1 MESRNINGIKQVV
14 PRVGIRSHDFAEQ
27 LLVNFQGL
35 FGLAGLSVMIGESS
49 QGGVRLIARP
59 ETLSGIILGSLQEP
73 KSGVDRDSRCIRY
86 RSTTVLLKITAAQSN
101 TTQRIRRS
109 RGDSRA
115 EHLGKKGY

>member
-49 QGGVRLIARP
+49 QGGVRLTARP

-73 KSGVDRDSRCIRY
+73 KSGVDSVLGVFFTMSPARAYEEPAGSSVSARRAAMSFGTSRILA
-86 RSTTVLLKITAAQSN
+86 SEWS
-101 TTQRIRRS
+101 
-109 RGDSRA
+109 
-115 EHLGKKGY
+115 